1 MRIVY
6 LAETMIDA
14 HLVKNALEQAG
25 LPAFVLGEY
34 LTGAVGDLPA
44 RDYVRVAVPDSCE
57 QAALPVVRE
66 VEQAL
71 AEARQVAIERANDAD
86 AAGEDFEG
94 PVPFPA

>member
-57 QAALPVVRE
+57 EAATPIVQEVERSLVEAREAVRE
-66 VEQAL
+66 DDD
-71 AEARQVAIERANDAD
+71 R
-86 AAGEDFEG
+86 AGEGFDG
-94 PVPFPA
+94 ATPFPA